1 MTLELRVVFGLKKFS
16 MQHLASMHLSEK
28 CTLLSVTMLRMTG
41 CVGKLQVLFF
51 EKFTS
56 TTAKQVEGV
65 ASPIAVMVVFRVL

>member
-1 MTLELRVVFGLKKFS
+1 
-16 MQHLASMHLSEK
+16 
-28 CTLLSVTMLRMTG
+28 MLRMTG